1 MDQNEVK
8 LETFTAVVMQQASEQ
23 RHEILDGAEARR
35 REAANLSELRSL
47 QDAHDRIQ
55 DAMRRMG
62 KASNEEIS
70 RTIVESKQALF
81 TRREEIIDGIMA
93 NVRSRLAAFR
103 AGEDYPAFLRSRMEC
118 GLQELGDGEILVL
131 VDPEDISL
139 AGEIASDMKRSF
151 EVRAAEETLS
161 GGCFFI
167 NRSTGRMMDYSLER
181 SMQMERNTFLQHY
194 NLSIEG

>member
-8 LETFTAVVMQQASEQ
+8 LETFTAVVMEQAARQ
-23 RHEILDGAEARR
+23 RHEILKNAELRR
-35 REAANLSELRSL
+35 KESSEAAELRSL

-55 DAMRRMG
+55 EAMRRMG

-93 NVRSRLAAFR
+93 NVRKRLAAFR
-103 AGEDYPAFLRSRMEC
+103 TEEAYRRFLREKIELGYR
-118 GLQELGDGEILVL
+118 ELGDGEIVVL
-131 VDPEDISL
+131 VEPEDVEM
-139 AGEIASDMKRSF
+139 ANGIAAELKRSLD
-151 EVRAAEETLS
+151 VRPAEETLS

-167 NRSTGRMMDYSLER
+167 NRSIGRMMDYSMER
-181 SMQMERNTFLQHY
+181 SMMTERNTFLEHY